1 VAPYGVYD
9 LTKNKGWV
17 SVGIS
22 HDTAAFAVNT
32 IRQWWASMGKACY
45 PQANQLLITADSG
58 GSNSYRTKLWKVE
71 LQKLAKDTG
80 LSVSVCHLPPGTSK
94 WNKIEHR
101 LFSFITQNWRGRPL
115 LSQEVVV
122 NLIAATTTRKGL
134 QVECQLDTNI
144 YEKGIQVS
152 EAEMKAL
159 HINTNAFH
167 GEWNYTI
174 SPNSQES

>member
-1 VAPYGVYD
+1 M
-9 LTKNKGWV
+9 
-17 SVGIS
+17 S
-22 HDTAAFAVNT
+22 HLF
-32 IRQWWASMGKACY
+32 IYKS
-45 PQANQLLITADSG
+45 
-58 GSNSYRTKLWKVE
+58 
-71 LQKLAKDTG
+71 
-80 LSVSVCHLPPGTSK
+80 
-94 WNKIEHR
+94 

-144 YEKGIQVS
+144 YETGIQVS
-152 EAEMKAL
+152 EEEMKAL

-174 SPNSQES
+174 SPHSQKS